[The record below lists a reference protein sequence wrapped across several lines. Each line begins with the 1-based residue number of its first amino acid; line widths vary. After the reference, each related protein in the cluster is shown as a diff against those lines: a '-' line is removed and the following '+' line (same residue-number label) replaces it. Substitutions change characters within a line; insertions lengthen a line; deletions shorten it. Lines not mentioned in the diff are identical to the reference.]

1 MEGLQRSA
9 ISFRRQGSSGLVFDD
24 KLISE
29 ELSKNKS
36 ENQKGDSDQ
45 SVNQEDNLISE
56 SRGSK
61 SDGGNR
67 RAYRS
72 VKVEQAEDPPSPRV
86 SGCGLCSVFGKPAAK
101 NQKRKTGKSK
111 NK

>member
-1 MEGLQRSA
+1 MEGLKRSE

-36 ENQKGDSDQ
+36 ENQKADSDQ
-45 SVNQEDNLISE
+45 SLNQVDNLISE
-56 SRGSK
+56 SRGTK
-61 SDGGNR
+61 SDGENK

-72 VKVEQAEDPPSPRV
+72 VKIEQAEDPPSPRL
-86 SGCGLCSVFGKPAAK
+86 SGCGFCSVFAKPAAE
-101 NQKRKTGKSK
+101 NQKRKTGTPK